1 MIKSKKYFMGSRQH
15 NSVAIKSFLVYT
27 CRILNSF
34 ASIANNIP
42 LIDGKAVVIQQ
53 TVAITAQEVT
63 PENFTGLS
71 FTVSTTTDGTLDDN
85 SLSGE
90 GQPTAS
96 VMAPDSLLNGIP
108 NANRIAVG
116 VLTDSTFF
124 VQSETV
130 QQTTPISVI
139 VTFDVF
145 SANGKETVSGLD
157 PGITFTFTSSSSSG
171 MCVFW
176 DEGKFKLFFPT
187 NSDGFLSIASRQ
199 WSSDGCTTMS
209 TSGSTVTC
217 VCTHLSSFTIVVNS
231 VYRVNVVV

>member
-1 MIKSKKYFMGSRQH
+1 M
-15 NSVAIKSFLVYT
+15 
-27 CRILNSF
+27 NSF

-63 PENFTGLS
+63 PEDFTGLS

-96 VMAPDSLLNGIP
+96 VMAPDNLLNGIP
-108 NANRIAVG
+108 DADRIAVG

-124 VQSETV
+124 VQSETA

-157 PGITFTFTSSSSSG
+157 PGITFTFTSSESSNAICS
-171 MCVFW
+171 FW
-176 DEGKFKLFFPT
+176 NTREYCLYKQ
-187 NSDGFLSIASRQ
+187 LSILVSFWIESFM
-199 WSSDGCTTMS
+199 WSEDGCTTAV
-209 TSGSTVTC
+209 SGSTVTC
-217 VCTHLSSFTIVVNS
+217 NCNHLSSFTIVVRC
-231 VYRVNVVV
+231 V